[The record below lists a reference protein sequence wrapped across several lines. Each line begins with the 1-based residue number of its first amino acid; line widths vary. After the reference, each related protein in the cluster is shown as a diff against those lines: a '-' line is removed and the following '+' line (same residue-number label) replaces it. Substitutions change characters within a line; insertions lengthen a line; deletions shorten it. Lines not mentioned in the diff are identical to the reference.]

1 MRSDTSPESHYHG
14 GVWEASPRNERQEK
28 REKVTLLNIRRPAAA
43 DKWPLSAGR
52 DVTELDCI
60 KLFAQRQNI
69 SILDKWQNCC
79 VYLTFQKLIMGG
91 DAVQCGGAAREG
103 WGRGRRG

>member
-1 MRSDTSPESHYHG
+1 ML
-14 GVWEASPRNERQEK
+14 RNERQEQ
-28 REKVTLLNIRRPAAA
+28 REKVTLLNIRWPAAA

-52 DVTELDCI
+52 DVTELNCI

-69 SILDKWQNCC
+69 SILDKWQNCG

-91 DAVQCGGAAREG
+91 DVVQCVGVVGWWIWGGGNERALSPIPRVI
-103 WGRGRRG
+103 

>member
-1 MRSDTSPESHYHG
+1 MRSDTSPESHYHI
-14 GVWEASPRNERQEK
+14 GVWEALLRNERQRK
-28 REKVTLLNIRRPAAA
+28 REKVTLLNIRWPAAD

-52 DVTELDCI
+52 DVTELNCI

-69 SILDKWQNCC
+69 SILDKWQNCG

-91 DAVQCGGAAREG
+91 GVVQCVGVAGRWDRGGG
-103 WGRGRRG
+103 